1 MDVDCV
7 VVEIVDGVLGRDVL
21 MVDVSLV
28 DLDVIM
34 VDVEDFV
41 PDGFE
46 VTVGVVD

>member
-1 MDVDCV
+1 MDADCV
-7 VVEIVDGVLGRDVL
+7 VVIVDGVLGRDVL
-21 MVDVSLV
+21 MVDVPLV

-41 PDGFE
+41 VDGSA

>member
-7 VVEIVDGVLGRDVL
+7 VEEIVDDVLGRVVL
-21 MVDVSLV
+21 IVDVPLV

-41 PDGFE
+41 VDGF
-46 VTVGVVD
+46 VVSVGVVD